1 VIIMNYVNNLSW
13 MIGGPQ
19 GSGVDSAATSFARA
33 VASAGLWVF
42 GNREYHSNIKG
53 MHSYFRVRVSDK
65 GVRSHVDPVHLLATF
80 DRETALLHKGEVVA
94 GGAILYDPTTVK
106 PEEFQRDDVLRL
118 AVPYADIVAAVAK
131 EFGREGDAKRL
142 MVMRNVISV
151 AASLGLLE
159 LEFDVLE
166 KVIREVFTGRR
177 AKLAPMNVAA
187 ARRGY
192 DQAREQWARQFPYKL
207 EPIQQE
213 VERILTNGTIAA
225 GLGKLVGGCRFQTY
239 YPITPASDESEFL
252 EAHPEFGMAVV
263 QTEDEIAA
271 VTMATGAALTGV
283 RASTSTSGP
292 GFCLMAEG
300 LGWAG
305 MNEVPVVLFNYQR
318 GGPSTGLPTR
328 HEQGDL
334 RFVWGA
340 GHGDFPRL
348 VLAPGDIEE
357 YFYDSAEAF
366 NLAERYQT
374 PVIVLCDKALANS
387 TQTVPA
393 FDASAVT
400 IDRGYLVP
408 EGVAVGNGDDY
419 RRFRFTEDGIS
430 PRAVLGQQGTLFWNT
445 GDEHDEYGHITEDPE
460 NRVRM
465 MDKRQ
470 GKLET
475 AAREIPIEKKVSVFG
490 DENADLTLVSWGSN
504 KGAILDAMEVLR
516 AQGIRINFLHIR
528 LLSPFPAD
536 FVADFLKRAKQT
548 VDVEMNYTAQLAELI
563 RAKTGIAL
571 DRLILKWN
579 GRPMS
584 QDEIVFAVQRILRD
598 GERKVVLTRG
608 L

>member
-1 VIIMNYVNNLSW
+1 M
-13 MIGGPQ
+13 
-19 GSGVDSAATSFARA
+19 
-33 VASAGLWVF
+33 
-42 GNREYHSNIKG
+42 
-53 MHSYFRVRVSDK
+53 
-65 GVRSHVDPVHLLATF
+65 
-80 DRETALLHKGEVVA
+80 
-94 GGAILYDPTTVK
+94 
-106 PEEFQRDDVLRL
+106 
-118 AVPYADIVAAVAK
+118 
-131 EFGREGDAKRL
+131 
-142 MVMRNVISV
+142 
-151 AASLGLLE
+151 
-159 LEFDVLE
+159 
-166 KVIREVFTGRR
+166 
-177 AKLAPMNVAA
+177 
-187 ARRGY
+187 
-192 DQAREQWARQFPYKL
+192 
-207 EPIQQE
+207 
-213 VERILTNGTIAA
+213 TNGTIAV

-305 MNEVPVVLFNYQR
+305 MNEVPVILFNYQR
-318 GGPSTGLPTR
+318 GGPATGLPTR

-334 RFVWGA
+334 RSVLGA
-340 GHGDFPRL
+340 GHGDFPRIA
-348 VLAPGDIEE
+348 LAPGDIEE

-400 IDRGYLVP
+400 MDHGYLVP
-408 EGVAVGNGDDY
+408 EGLTVDNGDNY

-430 PRAVLGQQGTLFWNT
+430 PRAVLGQQGTLCWNT
-445 GDEHDEYGHITEDPE
+445 GDEHDEFGHISEDPN

-465 MDKRQ
+465 MDKRM

-475 AAREIPIEKKVSVFG
+475 AAREIPLEKKVSIFG

-516 AQGIRINFLHIR
+516 AQGIRINFLQIR

-536 FVADFLKRAKQT
+536 FVADFLKRAKRT

-563 RAKTGIAL
+563 RAPTGIAL
-571 DRLILKWN
+571 DHFILKLAAYN
-579 GRPMS
+579 KKQGVEETTEAIRLLHAHGIMVHGMFVLGADS
-584 QDEIVFAVQRILRD
+584 DDAQTVRDTANFALRHKIDTVQMM
-598 GERKVVLTRG
+598 VLTPLVGTREYQRLEAARG
-608 L
+608 RWDLYDGHHVVFQPKRLTPAQLQVETFKAMRRFYSLGQSARVVMTPALGRATLAAGWRALTGKWKAAWNRLNKTRPVLPALLRTYGWFHVRRWGRANREFLRSLIKETAQREFPT